1 MKFII
6 GCFSLQPKHD
16 YFLRSLIRRNIVCIK
31 SVPHLLLAL
40 CVLCFLS
47 AVSLA
52 QGFEAEIRAFEQAD
66 LVSPPP
72 AKPVLFVGS
81 SSIRVWP
88 DLAGDFPD
96 YPVMNRGFG
105 GSQMKDVLYYFD
117 RIVAPYDPALILVY
131 EGDNDLAAG
140 KSVDM
145 VYADY
150 VKFLA
155 LVEEQLPNADIAF
168 IATKPSP
175 SRSGYLEVTRQL
187 NIRLE
192 ELVSN
197 NSQMWF
203 IDIFTPMLDENGQ
216 PRRELFSGDMLHMNA
231 AGYDLWQSI
240 IEPFLAEWAMPID
253 LNGDGIIDAA
263 DMCIMVDH
271 WGENYSLCD
280 IGPTPLGDGIVDVED
295 LVVLA
300 GHLFEEVS
308 DPTLIAHWP
317 LDETEGMVVADSA
330 GDNNGYALS
339 GPVWQ
344 PDGGLVDGALQL
356 DGVDDYVL
364 TGFGPN
370 PEKGSFSV
378 LVWIKGGAPGQAI
391 LSQMGG
397 ANWLCAD
404 ASDGNLM
411 TELRSSGRAG
421 KPLQS
426 QTNITDGNWH
436 RIGFVW
442 DGFNRKLYVD
452 SIIAAEDTQ
461 DSLHGSNNGLYIGTD
476 KAMEAGTFWSGLIDD
491 VRIYNRVVIP

>member
-1 MKFII
+1 MF
-6 GCFSLQPKHD
+6 
-16 YFLRSLIRRNIVCIK
+16 IK
-31 SVPHLLLAL
+31 SVTHLLLAL

-47 AVSLA
+47 TVSLA
-52 QGFEAEIRAFEQAD
+52 QGFEAEISAFEQAD
-66 LVSPPP
+66 LSSPPP
-72 AKPVLFVGS
+72 AKPFLFVGS

-105 GSQMKDVLYYFD
+105 GSQMRDVLFYFD

-140 KSVDM
+140 KSVDV

-150 VKFLA
+150 VEFLA

-175 SRSGYLEVTRQL
+175 SRSGYLKVTRQL
-187 NIRLE
+187 NSRLE

-197 NSQMWF
+197 NSQLWF
-203 IDIFTPMLDENGQ
+203 IDIFTPMLGENGQ
-216 PRRELFSGDMLHMNA
+216 PRRELFGSDMLHMNA
-231 AGYDLWQSI
+231 AGYELWQSI
-240 IEPFLAEWAMPID
+240 FEPFLAAWAMPID
-253 LNGDGIIDAA
+253 LNGDGIVDAA

-295 LVVLA
+295 LIVLA

-317 LDETEGMVVADSA
+317 LDEAQDAIAFDSA
-330 GDNNGYALS
+330 ADCDGTLIGN
-339 GPVWQ
+339 PVWR
-344 PDGGLVDGALQL
+344 PDGGIVAGALQF
-356 DGVDDYVL
+356 DGIDDYVRTNPFL
-364 TGFGPN
+364 TPAAG
-370 PEKGSFSV
+370 KFSV
-378 LVWIKGGAPGQAI
+378 VTWVKGGTAGQTVI
-391 LSQMGG
+391 SQSGG
-397 ANWLCAD
+397 GVNWLLAD
-404 ASDGNLM
+404 TVEGNLM
-411 TELRSSGRAG
+411 TELKSPGRSG

-426 QTNITDGNWH
+426 QTNITDGQWH

-442 DGFNRKLYVD
+442 DGSKRALYVD
-452 SIIAAEDTQ
+452 GIIAAEDTQ
-461 DSLHGSNNGLYIGTD
+461 DSLGVSDGGLNFGCD
-476 KAMEAGTFWSGLIDD
+476 KVMEAGTFWSGLIDD
-491 VRIYNRVVIP
+491 VRVYNRVVIP